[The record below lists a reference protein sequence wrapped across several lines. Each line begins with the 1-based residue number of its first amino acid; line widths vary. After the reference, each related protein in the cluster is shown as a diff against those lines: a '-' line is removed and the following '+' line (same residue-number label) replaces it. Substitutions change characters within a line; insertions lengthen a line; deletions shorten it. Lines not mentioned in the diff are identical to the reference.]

1 MDIRVNGNAA
11 LFTPKVTDNA
21 PRSLEPAAGIAR
33 PDAVQAPTAA
43 QKSNTA
49 AQKSNTASQK
59 SAAAKPS
66 ADELKQAVE
75 NINKSLQSL
84 SQGLEFSVDTESKH
98 TVVKVIDHQTRELIR
113 QIPSEQA
120 LQIAKT
126 LDQLV
131 GKLLNEKA

>member
-33 PDAVQAPTAA
+33 PDAVQAP
-43 QKSNTA
+43 TA